1 MKLRAK
7 VKALAKIRDLT
18 GIDGKPE
25 ALLDV
30 QVCIAQRASFFLSA
44 TRWQ

>member
-18 GIDGKPE
+18 GVDGQPE

-30 QVCIAQRASFFLSA
+30 QVCIAQHAFIL
-44 TRWQ
+44 